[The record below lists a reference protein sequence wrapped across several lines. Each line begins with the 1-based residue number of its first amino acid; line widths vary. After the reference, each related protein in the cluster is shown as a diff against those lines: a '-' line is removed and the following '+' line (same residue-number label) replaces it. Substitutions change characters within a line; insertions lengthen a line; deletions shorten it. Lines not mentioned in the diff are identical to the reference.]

1 MNIFVLVSDTLT
13 GFFGSSSGWR
23 QGDTLSPYL
32 FVIFMEALSRMISAM
47 VSKGLFSG
55 FSVGSRNVGAFN
67 ISHLLFAD
75 DSLMFCEANLDHL
88 CNFHCLFLCF
98 EVVSGLRINLAKSEL
113 VASTTSTMWK
123 V

>member
-55 FSVGSRNVGAFN
+55 FSVGSRNVGAFPT
-67 ISHLLFAD
+67 S
-75 DSLMFCEANLDHL
+75 
-88 CNFHCLFLCF
+88 CLRMI
-98 EVVSGLRINLAKSEL
+98 V
-113 VASTTSTMWK
+113 
-123 V
+123 